1 MKKGDIMPN
10 TKNRST
16 SMRKVK
22 RRVPSGESR
31 EYYSRRVKDG
41 KAHCGICKMALKA
54 VQSTGAKSSRR
65 PERKFGGVLCH
76 KCQGKVVVEASR
88 VKEKAK
94 SMDEVD
100 IIYRRYVEGIL
111 K

>member
-1 MKKGDIMPN
+1 MAG

-31 EYYSRRVKDG
+31 EYYSRRKKKDS
-41 KAHCGICKMALKA
+41 ASCAICRCALRA
-54 VQSTGAKSSRR
+54 ISFSGAKSSRR
-65 PERKFGGVLCH
+65 PERIFGGMLCP
-76 KCQGKVVVEASR
+76 KCQSIVVVEAAR
-88 VKEKAK
+88 VKDKAK
-94 SMDEVD
+94 TLEDVD
-100 IIYRRYVEGIL
+100 IIYRSYVQGIL

>member
-1 MKKGDIMPN
+1 MPD

-31 EYYSRRVKDG
+31 EYYSRRNTAG
-41 KAHCGICKMALKA
+41 TAHCAVCKAALKA
-54 VQSTGAKSSRR
+54 VQSKGPKSSRR

-76 KCQGKVVVEASR
+76 KCQKKVVVEAAR
-88 VKEKAK
+88 VGEKAK
-94 SMDEVD
+94 SIDDVD
-100 IIYRRYVEGIL
+100 IIYRKYVEGIV

>member
-1 MKKGDIMPN
+1 MPA

-16 SMRKVK
+16 SMKKVK

-31 EYYSRRVKDG
+31 EYYSRRKTTA
-41 KAHCGICKMALKA
+41 KPTCAICRAKLQA
-54 VQSTGAKSSRR
+54 VQPTGAKSSRR
-65 PERKFGGVLCH
+65 PERKFGGVLCP

-88 VKEKAK
+88 VKDKFK
-94 SMDEVD
+94 SIEDVE
-100 IIYRRYVEGIL
+100 IRFRKYVEGIL